1 MARIQRVPSPQVTTT
16 WGWQSRSMLKTFIV
30 YYQYQQPGDKKPGP
44 IRHFRLHATN
54 VEEARQLA
62 IRQANYENIEVLR
75 VKQI

>member
-1 MARIQRVPSPQVTTT
+1 
-16 WGWQSRSMLKTFIV
+16 MLKTFIV

-75 VKQI
+75 VKQV